1 MTISIFEKPTSRRR
15 DTDDQLRVEIEFTV
29 LGTASDDAVQTIV
42 EHQDNA
48 PLHRNVNGIN
58 LTRKAIGFD
67 AEWVDEENDDGKWN
81 VFVIYDTL
89 PLIAADQQSFSFDIG
104 AGTSHITQSVKTR
117 GIFSPKKRKAPDY
130 HGAIGVTDDGVQ
142 GTDIIVP
149 TFSFTVS
156 RQLPDEFVSINYVKI
171 LATTVGKINFSPF
184 QRFSRAECLFAGVA
198 GTRLGSQLWDVTF
211 KFLVAL
217 SKFDFSLGSG
227 STIIEHI
234 SKPGWDYLWVR
245 YEKGV
250 EETTSGTKPKPK
262 PPPADG
268 GEAPPNVGDDETA
281 DDKKRK
287 SLKDIPIGVYIEQVY
302 EEAEFSRLGLDVSWR
317 V

>member
-1 MTISIFEKPTSRRR
+1 MAISIFETPNSRRR
-15 DTDDQLRVEIEFTV
+15 TTDDQLRTEIEYTV
-29 LGTASDDAVQTIV
+29 LGSADDDAVQTLV
-42 EHQDNA
+42 EETA
-48 PLHRNVNGIN
+48 PLHRLVSGVN

-67 AEWVDEENDDGKWN
+67 AEWVDETNDDGKWD

-104 AGTSHITQSVKTR
+104 AGTSHITQSIKTR

-142 GTDIIVP
+142 GTDVIVP
-149 TFSFTVS
+149 TFSFTET
-156 RQLPDEFVSINYVKI
+156 RHLTDAFVSINYVKI
-171 LATTVGKINFSPF
+171 LATTVGKINRNPF
-184 QRFSRAECLFAGVA
+184 RRFTRAECLFAGAA
-198 GTRLGSQLWDVTF
+198 GTRLGNELWEVTF
-211 KFLVAL
+211 KFLVSL
-217 SKFDFSLGSG
+217 SRFDFSMGSG
-227 STIIEHI
+227 DWTIPNI
-234 SKPGWDYLWVR
+234 SKPGWDHLWIR
-245 YEKGV
+245 YEKVV

-281 DDKKRK
+281 VDKKKK
-287 SLKDIPIGVYIEQVY
+287 SLKRVPIGVYIEQVY

-317 V
+317 A